1 MQKIKEKL
9 AEYLSKELNLPKHEI
24 IIEEPKNQSFGDLS
38 FLSINYAKAI
48 KKNPI
53 EAAEKISKLKKPDFI
68 ESINHKGIYVN
79 FKFKRE
85 WLLKEL
91 LKAPE
96 KKNKKDTVMVE
107 FSQPNTNKAFHIGH
121 LRNCILGQTLV
132 NIMKASGYKVISA
145 NYIGDIGTHV
155 AKSLWYIDK
164 FESGIPKRNAADW
177 LSEVYVKATKI
188 SDDYKDEI
196 DEVHRKLD
204 ANDKKWIE
212 LWKKTKN
219 ISMKEF
225 KRIYKELNVKF
236 DVYFYESEVADEGK
250 KIAYDLLK
258 KGIAKR
264 DDGAIL
270 VDLKKYNLGVF
281 LILKSDDTPLYSTKD
296 LALAVKKFNEYKIT
310 RSIYVVGSEQ
320 EMYFKQL
327 FKTLEL
333 MGFENA
339 KKCYHLS
346 YGLVMLK
353 EGKMS
358 SRQGNII
365 TYKEIKNRVFRD
377 AVKEIRK
384 RHKWNEEKIKK
395 TAEKITLSALKFAM
409 ISKDPKKTIVFVPEK
424 AVQFEGET
432 GPYLQYVYT
441 RCNSI
446 LKKAGSSGKLIIE
459 GLKLDEET
467 ALIKHIS
474 KFDET
479 INAIAENYQI
489 HLFARYLLDL
499 AQLFNNY
506 YEKHKVI
513 ADDEKIKNAR
523 LFLITRVMKTIKQ
536 GLHLMGI
543 DVIDEM

>member
-1 MQKIKEKL
+1 MQKIKERL
-9 AEYLSKELNLPKHEI
+9 AEYLSKELNLPKQEI
-24 IIEEPKNQSFGDLS
+24 IKSLEEPKNQSFGDLS
-38 FLSINYAKAI
+38 FLSINYAKG
-48 KKNPI
+48 KNPI
-53 EAAEKISKLKKPDFI
+53 EVAEKISKLKADFI

-91 LKAPE
+91 LRTSQ

-121 LRNCILGQTLV
+121 LRNCVLGQTLV
-132 NIMKASGYKVISA
+132 NIMRYSGYKVISA

-177 LSEVYVKATKI
+177 LSDIYVKATKI

-204 ANDKKWIE
+204 AKEKRWIE
-212 LWKKTKN
+212 LWRKTKD

-225 KRIYKELNVKF
+225 KTIYKELKVKF

-250 KIAYDLLK
+250 RIAYDLLK

-270 VDLKKYNLGVF
+270 VDLRKYNLGVF

-365 TYKEIKNRVFRD
+365 TYKEIKNKVLED
-377 AVKEIRK
+377 AVKEIKK
-384 RHKWNEEKIKK
+384 RHKWDEEKIKK
-395 TAEKITLSALKFAM
+395 TAEKITMSALKFAM
-409 ISKDPKKTIVFVPEK
+409 VSKDPKKTIVFIPEK

-446 LKKAGSSGKLIIE
+446 LKKAACSGKLILE
-459 GLKLDEET
+459 GLKLDEEI

-474 KFDET
+474 RFDET
-479 INAIAENYQI
+479 INAIACNYQI
-489 HLFARYLLDL
+489 HSLARYLLDL

-513 ADDEKIKNAR
+513 VNDEKVKNAR
-523 LFLITRVMKTIKQ
+523 LFLITKVMKTIKQ
-536 GLHLMGI
+536 GLDLMGI

>member
-225 KRIYKELNVKF
+225 ERIYKELNVKF